1 MLTKEEMMNSVVSN
15 FGLENKWTVWFF
27 ECAERLTDEQLFNA
41 YVLLEDTVYHAPEDD
56 DDYFVENDFEQGFDP
71 YEGCYTYDC

>member
-1 MLTKEEMMNSVVSN
+1 MLTKEDMLNAVVSI

-41 YVLLEDTVYHAPEDD
+41 YMLLDAMNSFVPEDD
-56 DDYFVENDFEQGFDP
+56 DDDDYLEQGFDP